1 MLDSMIASPRPTR
14 AEAADVANAI
24 LDGTDAVMLSQETA
38 IGAYPVDS
46 VAMMASIAE
55 RTEHSLPYKLWNEER
70 VQRDLRDPSYTIAFS
85 ACAAARDL
93 HVAALVVPTLS
104 GRSAR
109 LISAHRPQVPI
120 FALSPGKET
129 VQRCGFMWG
138 VQAASMRAPRVVRD
152 AHHRRRP
159 ARRRARLG
167 QAGRPRRDHRRLSA
181 GIRARPCCR
190 SSASRSSA
198 SERRGSGERGRD
210 QDRPI
215 GRARSR
221 VRVIVVA
228 ACCPR

>member
-1 MLDSMIASPRPTR
+1 MLESMVTSPRPSR

-55 RTEHSLPYKLWNEER
+55 RTEPSLPYKLWNDER

-120 FALSPGKET
+120 LALSPGKET

-138 VQAASMRAPRVVRD
+138 VQAASMPRHESFETLI
-152 AHHRRRP
+152 AAT
-159 ARRRARLG
+159 ARRA
-167 QAGRPRRDHRRLSA
+167 RRDHRRPR
-181 GIRARPCCR
+181 RARRYDAAADPAR
-190 SSASRSSA
+190 VAGSAAQIAAAHVAWPRHP
-198 SERRGSGERGRD
+198 RRTR
-210 QDRPI
+210 
-215 GRARSR
+215 
-221 VRVIVVA
+221 
-228 ACCPR
+228 